1 MSEKAKILFV
11 DDEER
16 IVNLLKIMFRSTYD
30 VFTATNGH
38 QALQIVAANQI
49 HVVVSDQRMPEML
62 GIDLLAKVREL
73 SPNTMRLLLT
83 GYSDLAAIVGS
94 VNDGEVFRF
103 ISKPWDQEDIKK
115 TLAEAVEIATTTWQT
130 KPGVAASY
138 TQEAANAPVAAKRKH
153 ELLIIDDNA
162 MDREWIARL
171 FEADYQTFAAGSI
184 AEAMSVLDQRNIGVI
199 VSESNVGG
207 EDAGMLLKILK
218 QKYPVITTVMLTGNA
233 DADEVIKL
241 INQAQI
247 YRFATKPIR
256 KASLE
261 LAVASA
267 AKQHERLVTDP
278 VLRARHRVARSEE
291 TEHSS
296 LAKSIM
302 RGLAGLTARFSLF
315 GRQTT

>member
-1 MSEKAKILFV
+1 
-11 DDEER
+11 
-16 IVNLLKIMFRSTYD
+16 
-30 VFTATNGH
+30 
-38 QALQIVAANQI
+38 
-49 HVVVSDQRMPEML
+49 VSDQRMPEML
-62 GIDLLAKVREL
+62 GIELLAKVREL

-103 ISKPWDQEDIKK
+103 ISKPWDQEEIKK
-115 TLAEAVEIATTTWQT
+115 TIADAIEIAVATWQV
-130 KPGVAASY
+130 KPGAAASY
-138 TQEAANAPVAAKRKH
+138 TQEIAATSVAKH
-153 ELLIIDDNA
+153 KAELLIIDDNA

-171 FEADYQTFAAGSI
+171 FEADYRTFAASSI
-184 AEAMSVLDQRNIGVI
+184 ADAVKVLEQQNAGVI
-199 VSESNVGG
+199 VSESSVAG

-256 KASLE
+256 KAALE

-267 AKQHERLVTDP
+267 AKQHERLVNDP
-278 VLRARHRVARSEE
+278 RLRARHKVVETEE
-291 TEHSS
+291 TEHS
-296 LAKSIM
+296 
-302 RGLAGLTARFSLF
+302 ARFGFF
-315 GRQTT
+315 GKRAT

>member
-1 MSEKAKILFV
+1 MHKKELIMSKKARILFV

-16 IVNLLKIMFRSTYD
+16 IVNLLKIMFRSTYE

-49 HVVVSDQRMPEML
+49 HVIVSDQRMPEML

-83 GYSDLAAIVGS
+83 GYSDLAAVVGS

-103 ISKPWDQEDIKK
+103 ISKPWDQEEIKK
-115 TLAEAVEIATTTWQT
+115 TIADAIEIALATWQVR
-130 KPGVAASY
+130 PGVAVSY
-138 TQEAANAPVAAKRKH
+138 TNEAAASVATKRKH

-162 MDREWIARL
+162 TNREWLSRL
-171 FEADYQTFAAGSI
+171 FDTNYRTFGAASI
-184 AEAMSVLDQRNIGVI
+184 ADAVKVLEQQNIGVI
-199 VSESNVGG
+199 VSESSVSG

-241 INQAQI
+241 IN
-247 YRFATKPIR
+247 
-256 KASLE
+256 
-261 LAVASA
+261 
-267 AKQHERLVTDP
+267 
-278 VLRARHRVARSEE
+278 
-291 TEHSS
+291 
-296 LAKSIM
+296 
-302 RGLAGLTARFSLF
+302 
-315 GRQTT
+315 